1 MLKRNYRYSGFKSR
15 YKRSSVSWNRLSLKG
30 KSPYDKVI
38 LMITVMLTMIGL
50 IMVYSVTIPFGFNYL
65 KDQLVRI
72 GIGFIALAV
81 ASFIPYHY
89 YRRRIKDILLI
100 IAIIFLIFTLI
111 TGRKVAGARRW
122 TKAKWLSVQFQ
133 PSEFAKYA
141 LVIWLAGYF
150 ANRQS
155 KEEKTAFSSIGTNRS
170 DAYLQPVFN
179 IDKNLYSWFEYSAK
193 SASSNFLS
201 VNNTSQMRGD
211 RNSVIHKI
219 VYLWQIYRASI
230 IFPFSVVVLTAVLLL
245 LQPAIGTCIIV
256 IFSALLIFFISGV
269 KLRYILFTSILGIIV
284 LIISVNFIPHAK
296 NRYQQHKAGT
306 TYQQI
311 QSKIAIGSGGFRGK
325 GLGEGKQKYYF
336 LPKIHTDFIFSAI
349 GEEGGFIGSVLIL
362 GLFFVLLNRGLKIA
376 REINDTFGC
385 LLVAG
390 IMVVVFQYVLV
401 HLAVALAI
409 IPVTGQPLPFIS
421 YGGSALISNL
431 FAIGVVLNVSKFR
444 RKNIDGDVNFRLVR
458 LRWRKRRIG
467 SNWLYKRWR
476 QG

>member
-1 MLKRNYRYSGFKSR
+1 MLKRNYRYSHLGFKSR
-15 YKRSSVSWNRLSLKG
+15 YKSSSVLWNRLSLKG
-30 KSPYDKVI
+30 KSSYDMII
-38 LMITVMLTMIGL
+38 LTITVILTMIGL
-50 IMVYSVTIPFGFNYL
+50 IIVYSVTIPFGFSYL

-72 GIGFIALAV
+72 GIGFVALAV

-100 IAIIFLIFTLI
+100 IAIVFLIFTLI
-111 TGRKVAGARRW
+111 TGKKVAGARRW

-155 KEEKTAFSSIGTNRS
+155 NEEKTASSIRTNRS
-170 DAYLQPVFN
+170 DACLQPAFN
-179 IDKNLYSWFEYSAK
+179 IDKNPYSRFGYSVK

-201 VNNTSQMRGD
+201 VNNTSQMRGN
-211 RNSVIHKI
+211 RNLVIHKI
-219 VYLWQIYRASI
+219 VYLWRIYRASI

-256 IFSALLIFFISGV
+256 IFLALIIFFISGV
-269 KLRYILFTSILGIIV
+269 RLRYILFTIILGIIV

-336 LPKIHTDFIFSAI
+336 LPKLHTDFIFSSI
-349 GEEGGFIGSVLIL
+349 GEESGFIGSVLIL

-409 IPVTGQPLPFIS
+409 FPVTGQPLPFIS

-431 FAIGVVLNVSKFR
+431 YAIGVVLNVSKFR
-444 RKNIDGDVNFRLVR
+444 RQNIDREVNFRSIR
-458 LRWRKRRIG
+458 LSWWNRRIG
-467 SNWLYKRWR
+467 FIWSSKR
-476 QG
+476 